1 MKPSHATPIETPRDT
16 PRDTLTLKAA
26 AAHAGVSVSTVRR
39 RKDALLAAG
48 AIVEPSGWVIPVAAL
63 EAVFLAPPERAHDTP
78 SDTPVDA
85 PSDTPLVEQLRAE
98 NARLWEQVE
107 QQARTIER
115 QAEAHA
121 VISAQLTK
129 LGQLEAGTA
138 QPAPAP
144 NEQPATRRRWW
155 QRRNPAS

>member
-1 MKPSHATPIETPRDT
+1 MTPSHDTPIGTPSG
-16 PRDTLTLKAA
+16 TLTLKAA
-26 AAHAGVSVSTVRR
+26 AEHVGVSVSTVRR
-39 RKDALLAAG
+39 RKDALIAAG
-48 AIVEPSGWVIPVAAL
+48 ASVDPAGWVIPMSAL
-63 EAVFLAPPERAHDTP
+63 KAVFGASGERAHDTP
-78 SDTPVDA
+78 SDTPDD
-85 PSDTPLVEQLRAE
+85 SPLVEQLRAE

-138 QPAPAP
+138 TPAPAAGEQPAP
-144 NEQPATRRRWW
+144 RRRWW
-155 QRRNPAS
+155 WQRR

>member
-1 MKPSHATPIETPRDT
+1 MTPPHDTPAETPRE
-16 PRDTLTLKAA
+16 TLTLKAA
-26 AAHAGVSVSTVRR
+26 AARAGVSVSTIRR

-48 AIVEPSGWVIPVAAL
+48 ATVEPSGWVIPVAAL
-63 EAVFLAPPERAHDTP
+63 EAVFLTPPERAHDTP
-78 SDTPVDA
+78 SDTP
-85 PSDTPLVEQLRAE
+85 SDSPLVEQLRAE

-138 QPAPAP
+138 PPAPAAG
-144 NEQPATRRRWW
+144 EQPTPRRRWW
-155 QRRNPAS
+155 QFRTPSA

>member
-1 MKPSHATPIETPRDT
+1 MTPSHDTPIGTP
-16 PRDTLTLKAA
+16 PDTLTLKAA
-26 AAHAGVSVSTVRR
+26 AEHVGVSVSTVRR
-39 RKDALLAAG
+39 RKDALIAAG
-48 AIVEPSGWVIPVAAL
+48 ASVDLAGWVIPLSAL
-63 EAVFLAPPERAHDTP
+63 KAVFGVSGERAHDTP
-78 SDTPVDA
+78 SDTP
-85 PSDTPLVEQLRAE
+85 SDTPVDTPDDSPLVEQLRAE

-138 QPAPAP
+138 TPAPAAG
-144 NEQPATRRRWW
+144 EQTAPRRRWW
-155 QRRNPAS
+155 WQRG

>member
-1 MKPSHATPIETPRDT
+1 MTPSHASPLDT

-26 AAHAGVSVSTVRR
+26 AARAGVSVSTVRR
-39 RKDALLAAG
+39 RKDELLAAG
-48 AIVEPSGWVIPVAAL
+48 ATVEPSGWVIPVAAL
-63 EAVFLAPPERAHDTP
+63 EAVFLTPPERTHDTP
-78 SDTPVDA
+78 SDTP
-85 PSDTPLVEQLRAE
+85 LIEQLRTE

>member
-1 MKPSHATPIETPRDT
+1 MTP

-26 AAHAGVSVSTVRR
+26 AARAGVSVSTIRR

-48 AIVEPSGWVIPVAAL
+48 ATVEPSGWVIPVAAL
-63 EAVFLAPPERAHDTP
+63 EAVFLTPPERAHDTP
-78 SDTPVDA
+78 ADTPAD
-85 PSDTPLVEQLRAE
+85 SPLIEQLRAE
-98 NARLWEQVE
+98 NARLWKQVE
-107 QQARTIER
+107 QQTRTIER

-138 QPAPAP
+138 TPAPAAGEQPAP
-144 NEQPATRRRWW
+144 RRRWW
-155 QRRNPAS
+155 WQRR

>member
-1 MKPSHATPIETPRDT
+1 MTPLHDTPADIPRDA
-16 PRDTLTLKAA
+16 LTLKAA
-26 AAHAGVSVSTVRR
+26 AARAGVSVSTVRR
-39 RKDALLAAG
+39 RKDALIAAG
-48 AIVEPSGWVIPVAAL
+48 AKVDPSGWMIPVGAL
-63 EAVFLAPPERAHDTP
+63 EAVFLTPHERAHGTP
-78 SDTPVDA
+78 SATPVDS
-85 PSDTPLVEQLRAE
+85 PVDSPLVEQLRAE

-138 QPAPAP
+138 TPAPAAGEQPAP
-144 NEQPATRRRWW
+144 RRHWWW
-155 QRRNPAS
+155 QRR

>member
-1 MKPSHATPIETPRDT
+1 MTPPHGTPADT

-26 AAHAGVSVSTVRR
+26 AARAGVSVSTVRR
-39 RKDALLAAG
+39 RKDALIAAG
-48 AIVEPSGWVIPVAAL
+48 ATVAPSGWVIPFGAL
-63 EAVFLAPPERAHDTP
+63 EAVFLAPSERAHDTP
-78 SDTPVDA
+78 SDTPVDT
-85 PSDTPLVEQLRAE
+85 PSDSPLIEQLRAE

-129 LGQLEAGTA
+129 LGQLDAGTA
-138 QPAPAP
+138 TPAPADG
-144 NEQPATRRRWW
+144 EQPTPRRRWW
-155 QRRNPAS
+155 WPRP